1 MAIIEGVGKFG
12 PAELGFGL
20 RKAAVAEY
28 DFAVDGGAAS
38 TINLRGNKIPSGTII
53 VEALLHVD
61 TALAGGTGTDT
72 LSLGSEAAADLQAA
86 AARNGAPW
94 STTGAKRVTLDA
106 DAAPVKTTAE
116 RSVQFVI
123 TTSALTAGKFRAIVW
138 YVELA

>member
-1 MAIIEGVGKFG
+1 MPVIEGVGKLG
-12 PAELGFGL
+12 AAELGLGL
-20 RKAAVAEY
+20 RKPAVAEY
-28 DFAVDGGAAS
+28 DFAVDGGAVS
-38 TINLRGNKIPSGTII
+38 TINLRGNKIPNGAII
-53 VEALLHVD
+53 VDALFHVD

-86 AARNGAPW
+86 AVRSGAPW

-123 TTSALTAGKFRAIVW
+123 SGTALTAGKFRAIVW